1 MSDKI
6 NVDTRKLHTDLVIIQ
21 DCLDQST
28 IDRRNIQNDY
38 QDLIKEWKGPAADSF
53 NTKFENS
60 DSKVKSMYEDLQK
73 KVDSLLDVCNTF
85 ETCEKNVIALK
96 VPINKLETFHDTLI
110 NGATDLGNQY
120 DTIISTCG
128 KIQEYWESEGWAD
141 IYSDLV
147 SKMDTMQAFME
158 DMYSYGDTLGEVI
171 GNYITA
177 EVVNGDMTSSLP
189 DNIIR

>member
-1 MSDKI
+1 
-6 NVDTRKLHTDLVIIQ
+6 
-21 DCLDQST
+21 
-28 IDRRNIQNDY
+28 
-38 QDLIKEWKGPAADSF
+38 
-53 NTKFENS
+53 
-60 DSKVKSMYEDLQK
+60 MY
-73 KVDSLLDVCNTF
+73 V
-85 ETCEKNVIALK
+85 ETVK
-96 VPINKLETFHDTLI
+96 VPINKLETFHDTLSK
-110 NGATDLGNQY
+110 GATDLGNQY
-120 DTIISTCG
+120 DTIISTCA

>member
-1 MSDKI
+1 
-6 NVDTRKLHTDLVIIQ
+6 
-21 DCLDQST
+21 
-28 IDRRNIQNDY
+28 
-38 QDLIKEWKGPAADSF
+38 
-53 NTKFENS
+53 
-60 DSKVKSMYEDLQK
+60 MY
-73 KVDSLLDVCNTF
+73 V
-85 ETCEKNVIALK
+85 ETVK

-110 NGATDLGNQY
+110 KGATDLGNQY

-189 DNIIR
+189 DNIIRWRDVSTWKKRLVIWTIQK

>member
-1 MSDKI
+1 
-6 NVDTRKLHTDLVIIQ
+6 
-21 DCLDQST
+21 
-28 IDRRNIQNDY
+28 
-38 QDLIKEWKGPAADSF
+38 
-53 NTKFENS
+53 
-60 DSKVKSMYEDLQK
+60 MY
-73 KVDSLLDVCNTF
+73 V
-85 ETCEKNVIALK
+85 ETVK

-110 NGATDLGNQY
+110 KGATDLGNQY

-147 SKMDTMQAFME
+147 SKMD
-158 DMYSYGDTLGEVI
+158 MYSYGDTLGEVI

>member
-1 MSDKI
+1 
-6 NVDTRKLHTDLVIIQ
+6 
-21 DCLDQST
+21 
-28 IDRRNIQNDY
+28 
-38 QDLIKEWKGPAADSF
+38 
-53 NTKFENS
+53 
-60 DSKVKSMYEDLQK
+60 MY
-73 KVDSLLDVCNTF
+73 V
-85 ETCEKNVIALK
+85 ETVK

-110 NGATDLGNQY
+110 KGATDLGNQY

-189 DNIIR
+189 DNIIRRRDVSTWKKRLVIWTIQK

>member
-1 MSDKI
+1 
-6 NVDTRKLHTDLVIIQ
+6 
-21 DCLDQST
+21 
-28 IDRRNIQNDY
+28 
-38 QDLIKEWKGPAADSF
+38 
-53 NTKFENS
+53 
-60 DSKVKSMYEDLQK
+60 MY
-73 KVDSLLDVCNTF
+73 V
-85 ETCEKNVIALK
+85 ETVK

-110 NGATDLGNQY
+110 KGATDLGNQY

-189 DNIIR
+189 DNIIRCRDVSTWKKRLVIWNIQK

>member
-1 MSDKI
+1 
-6 NVDTRKLHTDLVIIQ
+6 
-21 DCLDQST
+21 
-28 IDRRNIQNDY
+28 
-38 QDLIKEWKGPAADSF
+38 
-53 NTKFENS
+53 
-60 DSKVKSMYEDLQK
+60 MY
-73 KVDSLLDVCNTF
+73 V
-85 ETCEKNVIALK
+85 ETVK

-110 NGATDLGNQY
+110 KGATDLENQY

>member
-1 MSDKI
+1 MH
-6 NVDTRKLHTDLVIIQ
+6 V
-21 DCLDQST
+21 
-28 IDRRNIQNDY
+28 
-38 QDLIKEWKGPAADSF
+38 
-53 NTKFENS
+53 
-60 DSKVKSMYEDLQK
+60 
-73 KVDSLLDVCNTF
+73 
-85 ETCEKNVIALK
+85 ETVK

-110 NGATDLGNQY
+110 KGATDLGNQY

>member
-1 MSDKI
+1 
-6 NVDTRKLHTDLVIIQ
+6 
-21 DCLDQST
+21 
-28 IDRRNIQNDY
+28 
-38 QDLIKEWKGPAADSF
+38 
-53 NTKFENS
+53 
-60 DSKVKSMYEDLQK
+60 MY
-73 KVDSLLDVCNTF
+73 V
-85 ETCEKNVIALK
+85 ETVK

-110 NGATDLGNQY
+110 KGATDLGNQY

-189 DNIIR
+189 DNIIRRRDVSTWKKRLVIWNIQK

>member
-1 MSDKI
+1 
-6 NVDTRKLHTDLVIIQ
+6 
-21 DCLDQST
+21 
-28 IDRRNIQNDY
+28 
-38 QDLIKEWKGPAADSF
+38 
-53 NTKFENS
+53 
-60 DSKVKSMYEDLQK
+60 MY
-73 KVDSLLDVCNTF
+73 V
-85 ETCEKNVIALK
+85 ETVK

-110 NGATDLGNQY
+110 KGATDLGNQY

-189 DNIIR
+189 DNIIRGRDVSTWKKRLVIWNIQK